1 MLKNYIIVA
10 LRNLK
15 RNRVYAAVNIL
26 GLALGLTTAL
36 IIFLLI
42 RYELSFEQMHT
53 NGERIYRLVQT
64 RGERKSAPTPYPAP
78 VAVRMD
84 YGSQLEKVTGIYF
97 DQEVLVRIDENK
109 FIEDVALF
117 ADSSFLEVFD
127 YGYGDDFVIEGDLER
142 SMREPGFAVLT
153 KSLADKYFGNEN
165 PLGKRL
171 SLRNRLDVEVGAVV
185 KDPPVNTHVRFDLLV
200 SLESLTPGYID
211 SPLDSWGFVAA
222 GYTYML
228 LPEGASPESMDFTEL
243 VKKYYN
249 EESWSQTSFQLQ
261 ALKDIHFDE
270 TYGRGGLAS
279 SPVSQTYL
287 WVVALVGIFIMI
299 IACINFI
306 NLSTAIS
313 LRKSKEVGVRKAL
326 GALRANLIGQF
337 SGEALLVTL
346 ISFAIAFVAMMQILP
361 SLNNY
366 LQKGIHLDITSDFF
380 FWLYALGLICIVALL
395 SGLYPAFVVSG
406 FQPVKA
412 LRNTVNS
419 HHQSSIWMRRGLV
432 VFQFLIAQVLI
443 IATLIVANQMDFI
456 RSKSLGFDQ
465 EAIINVG
472 LPDTDSV
479 KLDAIRTRL
488 HNQAGIETFSLCIGA
503 PNAESVILT
512 PYDLAEKGIGN
523 ESAITNV
530 KPTDHHYLDVYGVQ
544 LLAGRWFEEYDLG
557 SPDTRF
563 VVNERFVSELGYA
576 SVEEALGASVIT
588 GFGNSQGEIIGVVA
602 NFHESSLH
610 NEMMPVCF
618 TTFSPLFYSIG
629 IKLSAGNYTAGI
641 EKAEEVWT
649 SLYPDGLFQYDFMDA
664 QLASLYEED
673 MRTYTLFRIFSA
685 VAIFIGCLGL
695 FGLISFLVEQKRK
708 EVSVRKVLGASV
720 AQIVFLFSKEFTQ
733 LVLLAFVFAVP
744 LAWYL
749 SENWLENFAYQTE
762 IGIDVFIIGGL
773 AALLIAFLS
782 VAWQSVKAARENPAK
797 SLRND

>member
-1 MLKNYIIVA
+1 MLKNYLIIA
-10 LRNLK
+10 LRQLK
-15 RNRVYAAVNIL
+15 RNKVYAAVNIL

-42 RYELSFEQMHT
+42 RYELSFENMHT
-53 NGERIYRLVQT
+53 KGERIYRLVQT
-64 RGERKSAPTPYPAP
+64 RGERKNAPTPYPAP
-78 VAVRMD
+78 AAVRMD
-84 YGSQLEKVTGIYF
+84 YTSQLEKVTGFYF
-97 DQEVLVRIDENK
+97 EQEVLVRI
-109 FIEDVALF
+109 EDDKYTEDAVIF
-117 ADSSFLEVFD
+117 ADSSFLDVFD
-127 YGYGDDFVIEGDLER
+127 YGYGDTFVIEGDLER

-153 KSLADKYFGNEN
+153 KSLADKYFRGEN

-185 KDPPVNTHVRFDLLV
+185 KDPPVSTHLRFDLLV
-200 SLESLTPGYID
+200 SLESLTPEYID

-222 GYTYML
+222 GYTYVL
-228 LPEGASPESMDFTEL
+228 LPKGVSPESVNFTEL

-249 EESWSQTSFQLQ
+249 EESWSQISFQLQ
-261 ALKDIHFDE
+261 PLKEIHFDD
-270 TYGRGGLAS
+270 TYERGGLAS
-279 SPVSQTYL
+279 NPVSKSYL
-287 WVVALVGIFIMI
+287 WVVGLVGIFIMI

-326 GALRANLIGQF
+326 GALRSNLIGQF
-337 SGEALLVTL
+337 SGEAFVVTL

-361 SLNNY
+361 SLNDY
-366 LQKGIHLDITSDFF
+366 LQKGIQLNITQDVF
-380 FWLYALGLICIVALL
+380 FWLYALTLILVVSLL

-419 HHQSSIWMRRGLV
+419 HKQSSIWLRRGLV

-443 IATLIVANQMDFI
+443 IATLIVSNQMDYI
-456 RSKSLGFDQ
+456 RSKSMGFNQ

-472 LPDTDSV
+472 LPNTDSL
-479 KLDAIRTRL
+479 KLEALRTRL
-488 HNQAGIETFSLCIGA
+488 HNQAGIEAFSLCIGA
-503 PNAESVILT
+503 PNAENVILT
-512 PYDLAEKGIGN
+512 PYDLSEKGINN
-523 ESAITNV
+523 ESGITNV
-530 KPTDHHYLDVYGVQ
+530 KPADHHYLEVYGVQ
-544 LLAGRWFEEYDLG
+544 LLAGRWFEEYDLR
-557 SPDTRF
+557 SPEARF
-563 VVNERFVSELGYA
+563 VVNERFVSELGYT

-588 GFGNSQGEIIGVVA
+588 GFGNREGEIIGVVA

-618 TTFSPLFYSIG
+618 TPFSSLFYTVG
-629 IKLSAGNYTAGI
+629 LKLSAGNYGVGI
-641 EKAEEVWT
+641 AKIEEVWT
-649 SLYPDGLFQYDFMDA
+649 SLYPEDLFQYDFMDT

-685 VAIFIGCLGL
+685 VTIFIGCLGL

-733 LVLLAFVFAVP
+733 LVFIAFVMAVP

-749 SENWLENFAYQTE
+749 SENWLENFAYQID
-762 IGIDVFIIGGL
+762 IGIGVFIIGGL

>member
-1 MLKNYIIVA
+1 MLKNYLIVA

-42 RYELSFEQMHT
+42 RYELSFEQMHSK
-53 NGERIYRLVQT
+53 GERIYRLVQT

-84 YGSQLEKVTGIYF
+84 YASQLEKVTGLYF
-97 DQEVLVRIDENK
+97 EQEVLVRIDENK
-109 FIEDVALF
+109 FLEDVVIF

-127 YGYGDDFVIEGDLER
+127 YGYGDAFVIEGDLER
-142 SMREPGFAVLT
+142 SMHEPGFAVLT
-153 KSLADKYFGNEN
+153 ESLADKYFGNEN

-185 KDPPVNTHVRFDLLV
+185 KNPPVNTHVRFDMLV
-200 SLESLTPGYID
+200 SLESLTPEYID
-211 SPLDSWGFVAA
+211 SPLDSWGFVSA
-222 GYTYML
+222 GYTYVL
-228 LPEGASPESMDFTEL
+228 LPKDASPESVSFTEL

-261 ALKDIHFDE
+261 PLQDIHFDD

-279 SPVSQTYL
+279 APISKSYL
-287 WVVALVGIFIMI
+287 LIVGLVGIFIMI
-299 IACINFI
+299 IACINFV

-326 GALRANLIGQF
+326 GALRSNLIRQF
-337 SGEALLVTL
+337 SGEAFVVTL
-346 ISFAIAFVAMMQILP
+346 ISFAIAFVAMMQLLP
-361 SLNNY
+361 ALNNY
-366 LQKGIHLDITSDFF
+366 LQKGIQLDVTTDIA
-380 FWLYALGLICIVALL
+380 FWLYALVLILVVAML

-419 HHQSSIWMRRGLV
+419 HKQSSIWLRRGLV

-456 RSKSLGFDQ
+456 RSKSMGFDQ

-479 KLDAIRTRL
+479 KLDAFRTRL
-488 HNQAGIETFSLCIGA
+488 HNQTGIEAFSLCLGA
-503 PNAESVILT
+503 PNAENVILT
-512 PYDLAEKGIGN
+512 PYDLSENGLRN

-530 KPTDHHYLDVYGVQ
+530 KPADHHYLDVYGVQ
-544 LLAGRWFEEYDLG
+544 LLAGRWFEEHDLG
-557 SPDTRF
+557 SPETRF
-563 VVNERFVSELGYA
+563 VVNERFVDELGYT
-576 SVEEALGASVIT
+576 SVEEALGESVIT
-588 GFGNSQGEIIGVVA
+588 GFGNSEGEIIGVVA

-618 TTFSPLFYSIG
+618 TPFSPLFYNIG
-629 IKLSAGNYTAGI
+629 VKLTAGNYTAGI
-641 EKAEEVWT
+641 KQIEEVWT

-664 QLASLYEED
+664 QLSSLYEED

-733 LVLLAFVFAVP
+733 LVLVAFAIAVP

-762 IGIDVFIIGGL
+762 IGISVFITGGL